1 MDDDYFT
8 TFSPEEIATHIRM
21 SSGLGSKHRVQVRVR
36 PRPSSSGAFDIVIV
50 GFDYLSEFSIFC
62 GLLSAFGLDIRSG
75 DIHSFSRDSGR
86 PPRKIVDV
94 FHVGLTEGRSFDAAR
109 QREFGEELQILSQSL
124 AAN

>member
-1 MDDDYFT
+1 MISEESKQSIQLLCSDVGNDIIQDFFVRMDDDYFT

-62 GLLSAFGLDIRSG
+62 GMLSAYGLDIRAG
-75 DIHSFSRDSGR
+75 NIYSF
-86 PPRKIVDV
+86 
-94 FHVGLTEGRSFDAAR
+94 
-109 QREFGEELQILSQSL
+109 
-124 AAN
+124 